1 MNLYDIDQAIEAAFE
16 DAIDMETGEI
26 VNEEAYKALDS
37 LQMEFD
43 KKAEGVLLWIKNL
56 SAEAESLKKEKQAF
70 ESRQKAAEKKAES
83 LVHYIAGVL
92 NGKKFKTDRVEV
104 RWRKSESVE
113 YCGDVLKLP
122 KECIRE
128 KEPEINKAALKKL
141 LKEGNAIEGAQLV
154 TKQNIQ
160 IK

>member
-83 LVHYIAGVL
+83 LVRYIAGVL

-113 YCGDVLKLP
+113 YCGDVSKLP

-128 KEPEINKAALKKL
+128 KEPEINKTELKKL
-141 LKEGNAIEGAQLV
+141 LKEGKAIDGAQLV